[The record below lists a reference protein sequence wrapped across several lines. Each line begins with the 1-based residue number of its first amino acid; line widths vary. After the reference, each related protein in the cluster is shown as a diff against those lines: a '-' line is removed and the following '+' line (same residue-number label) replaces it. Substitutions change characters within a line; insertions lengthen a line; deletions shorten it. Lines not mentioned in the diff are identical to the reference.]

1 MHDHDRGLQ
10 FDLRTLRGRRAAL
23 ALFGTAGLAALAAC
37 GPDTEAAP
45 TTAASTAGPSTT
57 ATPGSTPA
65 GRVAEIP
72 EETAGPFP
80 GDGSNGPDVLTE
92 SGIVRSDIRASFGS
106 ANGTAEGV
114 PLRVELT
121 VVAAGT
127 GAALPGA
134 AVYVWHCDRD
144 GNYSL
149 YSPATANENYLR
161 GVQAADDAGKVA
173 FTSIFPAAY
182 TGRWPHV
189 HFEVYPRPA
198 DATSAGTK
206 LATSQL
212 ALPQDVCAAV
222 YATDGYGRS
231 TRNLEQT
238 SLERDLVFRDGWDTQ
253 LAAVTGDVAG
263 GYVATL
269 TVAV

>member
-10 FDLRTLRGRRAAL
+10 FDLGTLRSRRAAL
-23 ALFGTAGLAALAAC
+23 ALFGGAGLAALAAC
-37 GPDTEAAP
+37 SPGTEAATP
-45 TTAASTAGPSTT
+45 TTSA
-57 ATPGSTPA
+57 GSTPNSTAAITSGAA
-65 GRVAEIP
+65 GQVAEIP

-80 GDGSNGPDVLTE
+80 GDGSNGPNVLTE

-106 ANGTAEGV
+106 ASGTAEGV
-114 PLRVELT
+114 LLRIELT
-121 VVAAGT
+121 VVEAGT

-134 AVYVWHCDRD
+134 AVYAWHCDRD

-149 YSPATANENYLR
+149 YSDAAAKENYLR
-161 GVQAADDAGKVA
+161 GVQAADDAGKLA

-182 TGRWPHV
+182 SGRWPHV
-189 HFEVYPRPA
+189 HFEVYPKLA

-206 LATSQL
+206 LVTSQL
-212 ALPQDVCAAV
+212 ALPQDVCETV
-222 YATDGYGRS
+222 YATDGYGQS

-238 SLERDLVFRDGWDTQ
+238 SLERDMVFSDGWDSQ
-253 LAAVTGDVAG
+253 LAAVSGDVDA